1 MFLRKL
7 VIELNLLFEAE
18 RHLELHLLI
27 SKV

>member
-7 VIELNLLFEAE
+7 VIELILLSETE
-18 RHLELHLLI
+18 CDLDLQLLI

>member
-7 VIELNLLFEAE
+7 VIELNLLSEAE